1 MNRNR
6 LIFALA
12 VAVII
17 GLLTSMYV
25 YRQLKR
31 QNAGPV
37 AIPIRKIVVAADR
50 IALGTRL
57 APEQLRLVNWPA
69 DQPMT
74 GMFGSLTDVQGR
86 TLITSVT
93 ENEPILESKLAPTGA
108 GAGLPATIP
117 DGMRALTVAVN
128 DVIGVAGFV
137 VPGTMVDVLVTGTGP
152 GQNQGGSITKTVLED
167 VRVLAAGQ
175 KVEQDKD
182 GKPQNVPVIT
192 LLVTPP
198 DANKLTMAATQGR
211 IQLALRNTIDTEK
224 VNPPPVVQAVL
235 FGGGAPEPAKHAG
248 PHRTVPSAPAPFV
261 VEIIVGSK
269 RDSKSFPNP

>member
-1 MNRNR
+1 MTRNR
-6 LIFALA
+6 LVFVLAMAVLVGFFA
-12 VAVII
+12 
-17 GLLTSMYV
+17 SMYV
-25 YRQLKR
+25 YRKLQS
-31 QNAGPV
+31 QAAGKTPV
-37 AIPIRKIVVAADR
+37 ALRKVVVAADR

-57 APEQLRLVNWPA
+57 GPEVLRVINWPA
-69 DQPMT
+69 DQPMA
-74 GMFGSLTDVQGR
+74 GMFGSVTEVQGR

-93 ENEPILESKLAPTGA
+93 ENEPILETKLAPTGA

-137 VPGTMVDVLVTGTGP
+137 VPGTMVDVLVTGNGP
-152 GQNQGGSITKTVLED
+152 SQNQNGSVTKTVLEN

-192 LLVTPP
+192 LLVTPA

-224 VNPPPVVQAVL
+224 VNPPPVLQAAL
-235 FGGGAPEPAKHAG
+235 FSGGEAPPPPKRGAIR
-248 PHRTVPSAPAPFV
+248 RTVPTPAPFV
-261 VEIIVGSK
+261 VEILVGSK
-269 RDSKSFPNP
+269 RENKSFPNP

>member
-12 VAVII
+12 VAVVI
-17 GLLTSMYV
+17 GLFTSTYV

-31 QNAGPV
+31 QTAGPAV
-37 AIPIRKIVVAADR
+37 IPTRKIVVAADR
-50 IALGTRL
+50 IGLGTRL
-57 APEQLRLVNWPA
+57 APEQLRVVNWPA
-69 DQPMT
+69 DQPIT
-74 GMFGSLTDVQGR
+74 GMFGNLADVQGR

-117 DGMRALTVAVN
+117 DGMRAVTVAVN

-137 VPGTMVDVLVTGTGP
+137 VPGTMVDVLVTGAGP
-152 GQNQGGSITKTVLED
+152 GQNAGGSITKTVLED

-192 LLVTPP
+192 LLVTPA

-211 IQLALRNTIDTEK
+211 IQLALRNTVDTDK
-224 VNPPPVVQAVL
+224 VNPPPVLQAVL
-235 FGGGAPEPAKHAG
+235 FSGGVLEPPKRAAARKVAAAP
-248 PHRTVPSAPAPFV
+248 SPFV

-269 RDSKSFPNP
+269 RENKSFPNP